1 MLIHVSFLGFKR
13 IYFSNM
19 KQAHVNEIMFCH
31 FFDIFFNLLK
41 KTRIGS
47 AGLETGGK
55 PVLLELDHAC

>member
-1 MLIHVSFLGFKR
+1 
-13 IYFSNM
+13 M

-31 FFDIFFNLLK
+31 YFDIFFNLLE